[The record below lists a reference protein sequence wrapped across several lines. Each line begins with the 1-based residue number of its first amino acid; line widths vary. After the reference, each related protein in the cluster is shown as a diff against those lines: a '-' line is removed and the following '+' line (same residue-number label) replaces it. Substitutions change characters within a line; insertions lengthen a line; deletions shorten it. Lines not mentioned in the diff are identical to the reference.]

1 MKKKFSLVLVVMLT
15 FSLLV
20 GCGGKGGNDSSDGEK
35 TSGNSEFKVAMVAN
49 APIAD
54 GGWNTSAYEAMQ
66 EAAKKMG
73 FETTYSE
80 NVAQT
85 DYVTTFREYAIQ
97 GYNLI
102 FAPGNE
108 FTDAVK
114 EVAKDYPDV
123 KFAILNGDEYS
134 DNITSLLPDNK
145 QIGYIA
151 GALAAMKSQTNS
163 VAFVGG
169 MEITPTVTMLEYF
182 EKGAKSIKPDIK
194 VSSAYAGS
202 FDDTAKGK
210 EIAIS
215 LVSTNN
221 ADVFYGHASAID
233 KGVREGLKTE
243 ENRWSI
249 AQPSD
254 FLDDDPDIILTSI
267 VTSNTQ
273 LLSLAME
280 DVKND
285 TFGGKII
292 EGKLDNDV
300 ITIGKFGKNL
310 DESIQTEFSE
320 LVEKIK
326 GGEIKID

>member
-1 MKKKFSLVLVVMLT
+1 MKKKVSLFLVVLLT

-20 GCGGKGGNDSSDGEK
+20 GCNNKDTSSTGEAKGGDKAEY
-35 TSGNSEFKVAMVAN
+35 KVAMVAN

-66 EAAKKMG
+66 EAAKEMG

-85 DYVTTFREYAIQ
+85 DYVSTFREYAIA
-97 GYNLI
+97 GYDLI

-114 EVAKDYPDV
+114 EVAKDFPDV
-123 KFAILNGDEYS
+123 NFAILNGDEYS
-134 DNITSLLPDNK
+134 ENIASLLPNNK
-145 QIGYIA
+145 QIGFIA
-151 GALAAMKSQTNS
+151 GALAAMKTETNS

-182 EKGAKSIKPDIK
+182 EKGAKEIKPDVK

-215 LVSTNN
+215 LISTND

-233 KGVREGLKTE
+233 KGVREGLETE
-243 ENRWSI
+243 SNRWSI

-254 FLDDDPDIILTSI
+254 FLDDDPEIILTSI

-273 LLSLAME
+273 LLKLAME

-285 TFGGKII
+285 TYGGKII
-292 EGKLDNDV
+292 EGTLDNDV
-300 ITIGKFGKNL
+300 VTIGRFGKSL
-310 DESIQTEFSE
+310 DENIQKEFTEF
-320 LVEKIK
+320 VEKVK
-326 GGEIKID
+326 SGEITVE

>member
-1 MKKKFSLVLVVMLT
+1 MKKKISLFLIMALT
-15 FSLLV
+15 LTLFV
-20 GCGGKGGNDSSDGEK
+20 GCGKEKGKEGTGAAEGGKSSDY
-35 TSGNSEFKVAMVAN
+35 KVAMVAN

-66 EAAKKMG
+66 EAAKEMG

-85 DYVTTFREYAIQ
+85 DYVATFREYAIA

-114 EVAKDYPDV
+114 EVAKDFPDV
-123 KFAILNGDEYS
+123 NFAILNGDEYS
-134 DNITSLLPDNK
+134 DNITSLLPNNK
-145 QIGYIA
+145 EIGYIA
-151 GALAAMKSQTNS
+151 GVLAAMKSQTNS

-182 EKGAKSIKPDIK
+182 EKGAKEITPDIK

-215 LVSTNN
+215 LVSTND

-233 KGVREGLKTE
+233 KGVREGLATE

-254 FLDDDPDIILTSI
+254 FLDDDPEIILTSI
-267 VTSNTQ
+267 VTSNKEM
-273 LLSLAME
+273 LRIAME
-280 DVKND
+280 DIKNG

-292 EGKLDNDV
+292 EGSLNNDV
-300 ITIGKFGKNL
+300 VTIGRFGENL
-310 DESIQTEFSE
+310 DEETQNKFTEF
-320 LVEKIK
+320 VEKVK
-326 GGEIKID
+326 SGEIEVK